1 MSVFLLFGIA
11 ACAHIGV
18 FDFKNF
24 LTMPYSVM
32 VIAFSAIFL
41 TLFLFAFF
49 MIKLRRRSLKK
60 KKTDASAGVTRH
72 QGGLLAAASRLST
85 SKAAGTDEISGNDV
99 IYEINGVPYINSDLA
114 KKNSQG
120 KLNNTFVKLVESVTG
135 SLTPPVP

>member
-1 MSVFLLFGIA
+1 MSVFLLSGTA
-11 ACAHIGV
+11 ALAHIGV
-18 FDFKNF
+18 FDFKSF

-32 VIAFSAIFL
+32 AIAFFAVFL
-41 TLFLFAFF
+41 TLFLFIIFL
-49 MIKLRRRSLKK
+49 INLRRRSSKK
-60 KKTDASAGVTRH
+60 KKTGASKSVTRH
-72 QGGLLAAASRLST
+72 QGGLLAAASRLSP

-99 IYEINGVPYINSDLA
+99 IYEINGVPFINSDLA